1 MKRILFLTLIFMLF
15 ASCGG
20 KNETISDND
29 IPDIPTDDSDTASVD
44 DTDSAPV
51 DDADSQP
58 EPSDED
64 GDTEPSE
71 TDSDKIPADD
81 SDTAP
86 EPNDDD
92 ADSEPTD
99 DADSASEE
107 NDDDA
112 DSDSADDSDTE
123 PEENDDDADT
133 NPDED
138 TDTDSAD
145 DSDTTPELNDDD
157 ADTAP
162 VDDADSQAEPSD
174 DDADTAPVDD
184 ADSQAEPSD
193 DDADTAPVDDADSQA
208 EPSDDDAD
216 TESDEDSDSDDDT
229 DTVPELNDEDI
240 DTDIIEDPCT
250 TLNCG
255 ALSGSTGICRQTEMG
270 EYYCECKNNYGW
282 NGSECVGNAR
292 RVECGNLPQ
301 NAKWNIYTTV
311 YQTWNGSDWSPFAGG
326 TYNEEPD
333 PNECRFKCKNG
344 YEWKDSQCKEK
355 SFPYVDET
363 SGLIWSYSIKSN
375 NGWISVIGWE
385 NALIFCDTLSYG
397 GYDDWHLPTIDELKT
412 LFLECSESM
421 PGGSCAVSKDCLESS
436 CYSQETCESCLY
448 AKGENGSE
456 YNNKLGE
463 SLFLWSSST
472 LSDHTD
478 YMWGAN
484 LGIAAI
490 YKGHKS
496 QNYSFHCVRPNCESG
511 YFWNGEG
518 CEAAPTKTTEC
529 QGLPENAVW
538 NSVASITQTWNGYSW
553 TPSTAT
559 AYDENESSK
568 FCRFKCKPDYEWTGS
583 SCVKTVTMYH
593 DSTTGLTWSKR
604 TKVNWNNNGA
614 ESYCAELYE
623 GGYND
628 WRLPTISE
636 LRTLIQNCPNTVADG
651 SCSVTDSCLSSTCVA
666 TNSCSLTYANTYPT
680 SSACQSTKSCSC
692 SHQNTSGEYSKL
704 GDTTVIGSSSAQ
716 AEKSKHR
723 WYVDFSSGTI
733 DSATVT
739 SMTDVRCVR
748 SDCGEGYSWNGESC
762 EISPTQTTECTGLPE
777 HATWNATEH
786 VITQTWNGY
795 SWIPS
800 SKGTY
805 NETTNTGQ
813 CWFQCDNGY
822 KWSGNSCIECGSSY
836 EWDGISCNQIPY
848 EDTESGLIW
857 SPLNRIEYKS
867 ASSYCSKLSLNGYKW
882 HLPTIS
888 ELRTLIINNDDTTAG
903 GSCGVRD
910 TCLSAS
916 CMKSLCYSNQNPD
929 KLYSKLGDTDQI
941 WSSSIFADYN
951 ARAWTI
957 DFSSGSVFDSNWYS
971 NTPVFVRCAASNPKR
986 TEECEGLPEHAN
998 WSYITSVEQTWNGEE
1013 WLPAATTGYTG
1024 SGANCSFKCDSDYLW
1039 YETQCIPA
1047 PYYDSES
1054 GLMWSE
1060 KPSETMTLEVAE
1072 SYCAELSESGFSDWR
1087 MPTISELRTLIQNCS
1102 STESGGSVG
1111 LTDDCLFLGCWAQDS
1126 CPIDYYKEYS
1136 KLGDKSVLWSSSL
1149 VPENTNNAWC
1159 VIFSGAEISYRST
1172 NDKIYVR
1179 CVRNAE

>member
-58 EPSDED
+58 EPNDDDADSEPTDDADSTPEPND
-64 GDTEPSE
+64 DDVDTEPTDDADSQPEPSDNDADTEPTDDADSTPESSDDDADSE
-71 TDSDKIPADD
+71 PTDDAD
-81 SDTAP
+81 SQP

-99 DADSASEE
+99 DADSIPEPS
-107 NDDDA
+107 DDDV
-112 DSDSADDSDTE
+112 DTE
-123 PEENDDDADT
+123 PT
-133 NPDED
+133 
-138 TDTDSAD
+138 
-145 DSDTTPELNDDD
+145 
-157 ADTAP
+157 
-162 VDDADSQAEPSD
+162 DDADSQPEPSD
-174 DDADTAPVDD
+174 DDVDND
-184 ADSQAEPSD
+184 ADDLP
-193 DDADTAPVDDADSQA
+193 DADIV
-208 EPSDDDAD
+208 
-216 TESDEDSDSDDDT
+216 
-229 DTVPELNDEDI
+229 
-240 DTDIIEDPCT
+240 EDPCAK
-250 TLNCG
+250 CG
-255 ALSGSTGICRQTEMG
+255 EMENSTGVCKQTASG
-270 EYYCECKNNYGW
+270 EYYCECKTNYAW
-282 NGSECVGNAR
+282 NSLICAPNAK
-292 RVECGNLPQ
+292 RVDCGNLPQ

-363 SGLIWSYSIKSN
+363 SGLIWSYSIESN

-553 TPSTAT
+553 TPSTAI

-957 DFSSGSVFDSNWYS
+957 DFSSGSVFYSNWYS

-1024 SGANCSFKCDSDYLW
+1024 SGATCSFNCDSDYLW
-1039 YETQCIPA
+1039 HETQCIPG

-1060 KPSETMTLEVAE
+1060 KSLETMTLETAE
-1072 SYCAELSESGFSDWR
+1072 SYCTELSESGFSDWR

-1159 VIFSGAEISYRST
+1159 IIFSGAEISYRST